1 MAMTAPSET
10 MNRDMVRRRGD
21 PSAKASAVT
30 IGSAVP
36 SLFHGAM
43 PVMTSANTMY
53 STVQMTRLMMMPKG
67 MSLAGS
73 LASSAAVEVASNP
86 M

>member
-1 MAMTAPSET
+1 MI
-10 MNRDMVRRRGD
+10 
-21 PSAKASAVT
+21 

-36 SLFHGAM
+36 SLCHGAI
-43 PVMTSANTMY
+43 PVITADRTMY
-53 STVQMTRLMMMPKG
+53 STVQMTRLMMMPNG
-67 MSLAGS
+67 MSFAGS